1 MIEST
6 EEWFST
12 LKRLIGRLSMVRPGG
27 NPSSYQLMTLIK
39 RFLVKEKIGPENLRK
54 DLIAVLD
61 ASIMKKNADEIAY
74 HMRGVIERYQKRQ
87 LNKGT
92 NALKEKMANMQ
103 TQILTPEQLAA
114 KMEGREYWISRVGG
128 FLI

>member
-6 EEWFST
+6 EQWFST
-12 LKRLIGRLSMVRPGG
+12 LAGLMGRLSMVRPGG
-27 NPSSYQLMTLIK
+27 NPSSYQVMTQIK
-39 RFLVKEKIGPENLRK
+39 KFLVIEKIGPENLRK

-61 ASIMKKNADEIAY
+61 ASIMKKNANEIVN
-74 HMRGVIERYQKRQ
+74 HMRSIIKGYQNQQ

-92 NALKEKMANMQ
+92 NALKEKMANRQ

-114 KMEGREYWISRVGG
+114 KMEGRE
-128 FLI
+128 